1 MKSIFFRIYMGA
13 LIAALLAGLAGYVSM
28 QVVNSYRLSAYLDSV
43 ARGTFTLIA
52 QGAARHTGDK
62 RTEWLQI
69 IERVTDLAFEQRGSV
84 QNLREGQQTQLT
96 KNGLLI
102 VPLIDEQA
110 ADIYVSLPAS
120 EPHYLIARV
129 TNINE
134 RLARTTA
141 LLVLNELGRWKST
154 ERERVFAELKEIF
167 GYPIARVKKSK
178 AGLSAAQLRRLK
190 RGDVFVDIGDT
201 TYSQPVIRVF
211 APFGNSSDVLTL
223 GPIPLFDWYPLKL
236 MLVIGVSILLTLL
249 LTTYLLITP
258 LQRRLDRIAGA
269 LNRMGETVIKPEVPE
284 EGSDALTDLARQINT
299 LATRVQ
305 KLLASQQELTRA
317 VSHELRTPVSRLTFR
332 LALLEDENGSA
343 SQLEGMGRDLQDL
356 NTLIDEILIYATLE
370 QGEPQLQMEHFDLVE
385 LIYGVEQEECLSN
398 SVIKVSKYIDQD
410 AVVCADRYYL
420 KRAIKNLL
428 SNALR
433 YAKTEVSFV
442 YERDGDEH
450 CLTVRDDGPGI
461 PTEQYEQILKPFT
474 KLDSSRTHASGNY
487 GLGLSIVDQIM
498 CWHGGCVVVNNNRFG
513 GADFTLSWPVGNVE
527 KDTEKQ

>member
-28 QVVNSYRLSAYLDSV
+28 QVVNSYRLSAYLNSV
-43 ARGTFTLIA
+43 AGGTFTLIA
-52 QGAARHTGDK
+52 EGAARHTGDK

-69 IERVTDLAFEQRGSV
+69 IERVTDLTFEQINAI
-84 QNLREGQQTQLT
+84 QNLSAGQQGRLE
-96 KNGLLI
+96 KFGLLI
-102 VPLIDEQA
+102 IPLIGEQA
-110 ADIYVSLPAS
+110 ADIYVSLPTS
-120 EPHYLIARV
+120 EPKYLIARV

-141 LLVLNELGRWKST
+141 LLVLNELGRWKSA
-154 ERERVFAELKEIF
+154 ERETVFADLKQVF

-190 RGDVFVDIGDT
+190 RGDVFVDISDT
-201 TYSQPVIRVF
+201 TSSQPVIRVF

-249 LTTYLLITP
+249 LATYLLITP
-258 LQRRLDRIAGA
+258 LQRRLDRIASA
-269 LNRMGETVIKPEVPE
+269 LSRMGETVIKPEVPE
-284 EGSDALTDLARQINT
+284 EGSDALTDLACQINA

-332 LALLEDENGSA
+332 LALLKDENGKA

-370 QGEPQLQMEHFDLVE
+370 QGEPQLQMEHFDLVG
-385 LIYGVEQEECLSN
+385 LLDGVEQEENLSN
-398 SVIKVSKYIDQD
+398 SSVIKVGKNIDQD
-410 AVVCADRYYL
+410 TVVYADRYYL

-442 YERDGDEH
+442 YEVSGGEYY
-450 CLTVRDDGPGI
+450 LIVRDDGPGI
-461 PTEQYEQILKPFT
+461 PAEQCEQILKPFT

-498 CWHGGCVVVNNNRFG
+498 CWHEGCVTVNRNRFG
-513 GADFTLSWPVGNVE
+513 GADFTLRWPVANI
-527 KDTEKQ
+527 